1 MLTITTLK
9 QISPRI
15 SPNILSPLNAL
26 ILKYNL
32 NTKHRVAAFLAQAC
46 FESAYF
52 TTLQE
57 NLNYTAVGLLKTFP
71 THFKNLADATAYA
84 NNPKKIANRVY
95 ANRYGNGDESSGDGW
110 KYSGKGVFQLTFKD
124 NYNAY
129 GKATG
134 KTVDQAA
141 AYLLTTEGALDVAG
155 WFWQTHNLNT
165 VIDTNNFTQ
174 VTQIIN
180 GGQNGASDRL
190 NLYNKILTL
199 V

>member
-1 MLTITTLK
+1 M
-9 QISPRI
+9 
-15 SPNILSPLNAL
+15 
-26 ILKYNL
+26 
-32 NTKHRVAAFLAQAC
+32 
-46 FESAYF
+46 
-52 TTLQE
+52 
-57 NLNYTAVGLLKTFP
+57 
-71 THFKNLADATAYA
+71 
-84 NNPKKIANRVY
+84 
-95 ANRYGNGDESSGDGW
+95 GDGW